1 MLHFAPLGVQHAE
14 FRRVAHLD
22 LTSGRSRHGQ
32 ALTCLPQLL
41 LVVLWI
47 SSLQSLSERRE
58 PQQLRWLCGVI
69 DSQKRLSSVL
79 SAESNKRVSAL
90 CRQYR
95 SGIFFQFCSAWLT
108 AALCDV
114 ASRGVVGSSANLGSQ
129 TPDPY
134 FKCASIKVR
143 GEQDIHD
150 ESDNTS
156 SIWHTLEA
164 SVVAHTQLNFDE
176 NSRRIHPVSPG
187 VRMRCRYAR

>member
-1 MLHFAPLGVQHAE
+1 MLLTFIAHSRGSRSSRRGDNVLHFAPLGVQHAE

-47 SSLQSLSERRE
+47 SSLQSLSERSE

-114 ASRGVVGSSANLGSQ
+114 RQSWCRWQFSQSRV
-129 TPDPY
+129 P
-134 FKCASIKVR
+134 
-143 GEQDIHD
+143 
-150 ESDNTS
+150 
-156 SIWHTLEA
+156 
-164 SVVAHTQLNFDE
+164 
-176 NSRRIHPVSPG
+176 NS
-187 VRMRCRYAR
+187 